1 MTIPLSGQGIAS
13 RQSNVS
19 ALPVSYVAADIR
31 TLPWSHGLEVSTWG
45 VGHVWSDCV
54 PWARGLLLGHRPSR
68 PLCVFVCLCVCVVG
82 IERDVN
88 PGRWCAST
96 AGRLSSPRVYN

>member
-1 MTIPLSGQGIAS
+1 MRHAWRSRGVGMPGDHTFVWSKNS

-31 TLPWSHGLEVSTWG
+31 APWSLGLGVSTWG

-54 PWARGLLLGHRPSR
+54 PWARGLLLGHRSSR
-68 PLCVFVCLCVCVVG
+68 PLCVFVL
-82 IERDVN
+82 
-88 PGRWCAST
+88 
-96 AGRLSSPRVYN
+96 